1 MRLRSGS
8 PWLRRIV
15 GLSIASALVV
25 VAVAFAVFGFRPD
38 TGRGR
43 VIADVSPSATPVST
57 PAGIET
63 GSAYASAR
71 PSASGPP
78 SASPDLPAPPDA
90 VRSGPGVTRPGIS
103 LQFGLRTDGGFDVAE
118 RVLLRSARAEFV
130 LAAPRRADAG
140 NAFSR
145 SRPLIVDL
153 QAETGDGQPLAPNVL
168 GDLSGDTTITANP
181 PIRRFELRYRLL
193 GTSVRSIPSTAG
205 RALAFIRPVAAGIDP
220 ALPVQLSA
228 AGVGAL
234 NLTCP
239 QLQPRDRAC
248 ARGVAPALHVGPRMT
263 AGVSTVV
270 VQVDV
275 PEP

>member
-1 MRLRSGS
+1 MRLRIGS
-8 PWLRRIV
+8 PWLRRFV
-15 GLSIASALVV
+15 GLSIASALML
-25 VAVAFAVFGFRPD
+25 VAVAFAVSGPGPD
-38 TGRGR
+38 TSRGR
-43 VIADVSPSATPVST
+43 VVADVSPSPTAAST
-57 PAGIET
+57 PAGIKV

-71 PSASGPP
+71 PSASGRP
-78 SASPDLPAPPDA
+78 SASPDVPAALDA

-103 LQFGLRTDGGFDVAE
+103 LQFSPRTDGGFDVAE
-118 RVLLRSARAEFV
+118 RVILRATHAELL
-130 LAAPRRADAG
+130 LAAPGRADAG
-140 NAFSR
+140 NAFR
-145 SRPLIVDL
+145 HSRPLIVDL

-181 PIRRFELRYRLL
+181 PVTRFELRYRLV

-228 AGVGAL
+228 AGAGAL

-248 ARGVAPALHVGPRMT
+248 ARGVAPALHVGPRMA
-263 AGVSTVV
+263 AGDSTVV